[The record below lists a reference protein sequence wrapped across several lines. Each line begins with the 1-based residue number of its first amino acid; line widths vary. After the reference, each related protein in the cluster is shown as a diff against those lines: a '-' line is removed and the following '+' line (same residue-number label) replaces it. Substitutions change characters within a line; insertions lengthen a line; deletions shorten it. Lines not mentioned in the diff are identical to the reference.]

1 MPMITTYLF
10 LPLLV
15 AHVALGAAALV
26 SGLVAMASRKG
37 ATGLH
42 ERAGQIYF
50 GTMLGMAASAVLL
63 TSWEPDRL
71 SMTAGIWTIYLV
83 LTSWSAAR
91 SKKGIVGPIE
101 RASLPLALLATA
113 LFLDGGIAA
122 FLAPDG
128 NFQGMS
134 HVGFWVFGGLA
145 ALSVMFDLHLF
156 WRDKLKPRQRVARH
170 LWRMVMAYFLA
181 ATSLFLGQ
189 QDDVFPFMQ
198 GSPILLIPSLATL
211 AYLAYWVVRVRFVR
225 NWIGVQT
232 TRKVT

>member
-1 MPMITTYLF
+1 MLTDIVF
-10 LPLLV
+10 APLLV
-15 AHVALGAAALV
+15 AHIAMGAAALV

-42 ERAGQIYF
+42 ERSGQIYF
-50 GTMLGMAASAVLL
+50 GTMIGMAASAVLL

-91 SKKGIVGPIE
+91 SKQGVAGPIE
-101 RASLPLALLATA
+101 KASLPLALLATA

-122 FLAPDG
+122 YRAPYG

-145 ALSVMFDLHLF
+145 ALSVIFDLHLF
-156 WRDKLKPRQRVARH
+156 WRGKLNPRQRVARH
-170 LWRMVMAYFLA
+170 LWRMVAAYFLA

-198 GSPILLIPSLATL
+198 GSPILLLPSLATL
-211 AYLAYWVVRVRFVR
+211 AYLAYWAVRVRFVR
-225 NWIGVQT
+225 NWMGVPT

>member
-1 MPMITTYLF
+1 MPTDILF
-10 LPLLV
+10 PPLLV
-15 AHVALGAAALV
+15 AHIAMGAAALV

-50 GTMLGMAASAVLL
+50 GTMIGMAASAVLL

-91 SKKGIVGPIE
+91 SKNGAAGPIE
-101 RASLPLALLATA
+101 KASLPLALLATA

-122 FLAPDG
+122 YRAPDG
-128 NFQGMS
+128 NFQSMS

-145 ALSVMFDLHLF
+145 ALSVVFDLYLF
-156 WRDKLKPRQRVARH
+156 WRGKLQPRQRTARH
-170 LWRMVMAYFLA
+170 LWRMVTAYFLA

-211 AYLAYWVVRVRFVR
+211 AYLVYWAMRVRFVR
-225 NWIGVQT
+225 NWMGVPT
-232 TRKVT
+232 TRKAT